1 LPFQEFAQTLPGV
14 LAVAFL
20 PGFALATLLA
30 PSWRAWQRLA
40 MAPGLSAGLIGVYGL
55 VLHDIHVPFEAI
67 TVFPVLVVVGIAAI
81 VRWRRNE
88 PKPGVAHPWWLPIP
102 ALAIGLVGAGI
113 FAWALHGQ
121 VLPPDWD
128 TATHGSVVNAIVR
141 THDVLPQFPI
151 PLEGSAFVRARPGF
165 EATAAVVSWFG
176 APYPAAAMAPII
188 TATLVVL
195 PLALTLLTLEATGSV
210 ALAALVPFFA
220 LGLIFPSGQA
230 IIGRFPEIVDATL
243 IVPFIVASL
252 RVVRAQSTRENAFLL
267 VAITASIWAI
277 HGLEVVT
284 AVVVG
289 CFLLAVG
296 VITAVRSSRRAGVT
310 RVGIALVAA
319 LAGAAL
325 VTLITR
331 IPHVPPTTTT
341 EPSLI
346 VVSNTHM
353 PLKPHHIVVLIG
365 ETDIIGPVALALYC
379 IGAVAMLIRRRMLW
393 VLGAQVLLLLMMA
406 DDLYTHYLYHLWNG
420 IYPWGDTDRILGVQY
435 WLIPLV
441 LAFGLFALWDL
452 MRVLSRRRQLL
463 VGLVVAAVVLGV
475 LAFALRHPLG
485 HLWTS
490 FWQPDSV
497 VTYPLGVFDQL
508 VNLRQW
514 GIPVAI
520 AAILVVAALVAALR
534 HMDIPETL
542 RSRIGSA
549 AQHLDVAGV
558 ALGGIALLAVVVGA
572 ASDHGIYN
580 NEVATRSLV
589 SPADLTVLASLQHQL
604 PSGALVL
611 TNGGNDAGMW
621 MAALTDLNPLVPNGY
636 SGGALDLPYE
646 VALENACNSPEVA
659 ENAVARV
666 SAVFIGSLHIASPAD
681 LWNVDCLEKLSNLRL
696 IASAPDNGTISAAF
710 LVVK

>member
-1 LPFQEFAQTLPGV
+1 M

-55 VLHDIHVPFEAI
+55 VLHDIQVPFEAI
-67 TVFPVLVVVGIAAI
+67 TVLPVLVVVGIAAI
-81 VRWRRNE
+81 ARWRRSE

-102 ALAIGLVGAGI
+102 ALAVGLVGAGI

-141 THDVLPQFPI
+141 THDVLPLFPI
-151 PLEGSAFVRARPGF
+151 PLDGSDFLRARPGF
-165 EATAAVVSWFG
+165 EATSAVVSWLG
-176 APYPAAAMAPII
+176 APYPAAAMGPII

-195 PLALTLLTLEATGSV
+195 PLALTFLTLEGTGSV
-210 ALAALVPFFA
+210 ALAAIVPFFA

-243 IVPFIVASL
+243 IVPFIVAAL
-252 RVVRAQSTRENAFLL
+252 RVVRAQYTRENAVLL
-267 VAITASIWAI
+267 FAVTASMWVI
-277 HGLEVVT
+277 HGLEV
-284 AVVVG
+284 
-289 CFLLAVG
+289 
-296 VITAVRSSRRAGVT
+296 ITAIVVASGLFAVCVIFAVRTSRRAGLT

-319 LAGAAL
+319 LAGAVL
-325 VTLITR
+325 VTALTR
-331 IPHVPPTTTT
+331 IPYIPSATTYQAPLYMVPY
-341 EPSLI
+341 
-346 VVSNTHM
+346 VHM
-353 PLKPHHIVVLIG
+353 PLKPHHIVVLIA

-452 MRVLSRRRQLL
+452 VRVLSRRRQLL

-490 FWQPDSV
+490 FWQPNSV
-497 VTYPLGVFDQL
+497 VTYPLGVFNQL

-520 AAILVVAALVAALR
+520 AAILVLAALVAALR
-534 HMDIPETL
+534 RMDIPETL

-636 SGGALDLPYE
+636 SGGALDIPYE

-696 IASAPDNGTISAAF
+696 IASAPDDGTISAAF